1 MDPAALPALPQ
12 PRYRLVSPARLRT
25 AMERIGTGEE
35 ISGRELARRV
45 GIPHGTID
53 GLLSGAT
60 RTQPA
65 PVAQAIADTVGVAL
79 LVLWAPPSQAAPVP
93 FAEAAAS

>member
-1 MDPAALPALPQ
+1 MDPDARPELPQ
-12 PRYRLVSPARLRT
+12 PRLRLVNPARLRI

-45 GIPHGTID
+45 GIPPSTID

-79 LVLWAPPSQAAPVP
+79 LVLWAPRSQAAAVSV
-93 FAEAAAS
+93 AEAAAS